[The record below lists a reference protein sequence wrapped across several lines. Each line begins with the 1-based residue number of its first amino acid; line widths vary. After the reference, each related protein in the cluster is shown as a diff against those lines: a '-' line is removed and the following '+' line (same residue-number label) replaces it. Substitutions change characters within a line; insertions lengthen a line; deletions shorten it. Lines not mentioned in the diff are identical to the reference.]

1 MVKHIV
7 MWTLRESADGRTAAD
22 NALEMKSRLEAL
34 RGLVDGMLLLEVG
47 VDFSRT
53 PSSADVALYSEF
65 TDRAALEAYASH
77 PDHVAVA
84 DFVNGVRVDRVVAD
98 YEV

>member
-7 MWTLRESADGRTAAD
+7 MWTLRESAGGRTAAD
-22 NALEMKSRLEAL
+22 NALEMKSQLEGL

-53 PSSADVALYSEF
+53 PSSADLALYSEF
-65 TDRAALEAYASH
+65 TDRAALAAYATH
-77 PDHVAVA
+77 PDHIAA
-84 DFVNGVRVDRVVAD
+84 GDFIKTVCVDRIVAD
-98 YEV
+98 YDV